1 MTGKRFPK
9 TLLRAAF
16 LAVVFLMAFPSPAQ
30 NDPQRKNILIL
41 HSYNREY
48 RWTEDIHTGMMKALA
63 SITAPHI
70 ICVEYLDWKRFPDE
84 TNIQRLH
91 DVWKNKYRNMPI
103 DVILTS
109 DDKALA
115 FAVKYRGELFSNAPI
130 VHTGV
135 FRESVPGL
143 TGGAKNL
150 TGVYEEQDLAS
161 TIELALKMQPSPH
174 AAYVICDQS
183 ESGKDFERRIKDKI
197 HELFPKLEI
206 WSLSDLKIESIE
218 KYVSRLSPRDLLFI
232 GSYEI
237 DKTGRTYAGEALI
250 GRIGMASK
258 TPVYIFNGHLLGT
271 GAFGGILLS
280 PELMGLNAGNLA
292 VRVLGGAPAD
302 SIEPLSSSSFTPMF
316 DWKSI
321 ERLNIDASRLPQNS
335 IFLNRDPTFLEKYW
349 RESLAVAAAFIALAF
364 AFAAAFFNYRKA
376 RSLAKDL
383 GKRNDEVTLLNDS
396 LSQSEEEL
404 RQQNSELISMK
415 ENLEESEER
424 YRLSAIGSNE
434 ALWDWTYATHE
445 MHFSDRWF
453 EMTGYKPENKASRNV
468 ESLVHPEDKE
478 PFRKALRTHLEGE
491 SEHFSC
497 EARLRTAS
505 GKYMWLL
512 FRGKTVKNESNEI
525 IRFAGSVTD
534 IEDRKNKEAKI
545 ENLAY
550 YDQLTSLPNRFFA
563 IETAKAAIQQCE
575 EGKHCGLMFVD
586 IDNFKYINDTF
597 GHPVGDKVLL
607 QCAQVLSS
615 LVNENIHLARFG
627 GDEFTLLVED
637 TTIDQM
643 EKFGKL
649 AVRLLGRKMTIDG
662 RYHYLTSSAGI
673 ALYPDHAESMGELF
687 QKADAA
693 LHRAK
698 LTGKTRFFMFN
709 DTIQQELVDRMEIE
723 SALRTAI
730 ESGELWAAYQ
740 PQINADTGKIE
751 GFEALAR
758 WNSPRL
764 GNVAPGRFIPV
775 AEETGLIDEIGLFML
790 RSVAKFIRRASEGG
804 YRDFS
809 VSINVSV
816 KQLHDKDFVSR
827 FIRILKT
834 HDVEPNRITIEITE
848 SFMIDDLDPVIARLT
863 ELREAGFKLSLDD
876 FGKGYSSLSY
886 LRMLPLDYI
895 KIDKSFI
902 DDILAHGPSVPL
914 AKTII
919 ELSHQLGLKVV
930 AEGVEE
936 REQLDYLNAHGCD
949 YIQGYYYSKPD
960 REESALNQ
968 LELSFK

>member
-1 MTGKRFPK
+1 MARKPLSNI
-9 TLLRAAF
+9 LLRIAF
-16 LAVVFLMAFPSPAQ
+16 LTLIFLVSIPAAAQ
-30 NDPQRKNILIL
+30 DDPQRKTILVL

-48 RWTEDIHTGMMKALA
+48 RWTEDINTGILKAL
-63 SITAPHI
+63 SEITEPHLV
-70 ICVEYLDWKRFPDE
+70 CTEYLDWKRFPDE
-84 TNIQRLH
+84 KNVEMLH
-91 DVWKNKYRNMPI
+91 DLWKHKYAGMPI
-103 DVILTS
+103 DVIITS

-115 FAVKYRGELFSNAPI
+115 FATKYRAELFSDAPI

-143 TGGAKNL
+143 TGGAKNM
-150 TGVYEEQDLAS
+150 TGVYEEQDIAS
-161 TIELALKMQPSPH
+161 TVRLALKMQPSPH

-183 ESGKDFERRIKDKI
+183 ESGRDFERRIKDTI
-197 HELFPKLEI
+197 HEIEPTLAI
-206 WSLSDLKIESIE
+206 WSLSDLRIAGIET
-218 KYVSRLSPRDLLFI
+218 YVSNLKPNDLVFV

-237 DKTGRTYAGEALI
+237 DKTGKTYTGETLI
-250 GRIGMASK
+250 GRIGRASK
-258 TPVYIFNGHLLGT
+258 TPVYLFNGHLIGK

-280 PELMGLNAGNLA
+280 PELLGLNAGKLA
-292 VRVLGGAPAD
+292 VKVLSGIPAD
-302 SIEPLSSSSFTPMF
+302 TIAPLSSSGFTPIF
-316 DWKSI
+316 DWNAIKRFGI
-321 ERLNIDASRLPQNS
+321 NASRLPKDS
-335 IFLNRDPTFLEKYW
+335 VFLNREPPFFEKYW
-349 RESLAVAAAFIALAF
+349 KESIAIAAAFAALFCAFALALF
-364 AFAAAFFNYRKA
+364 HYRKA
-376 RSLAKDL
+376 RFLASDL
-383 GKRNDEVTLLNDS
+383 EKRNDEITLLNDS

-404 RQQNSELISMK
+404 RQQNSELTIMK

-424 YRLSAIGSNE
+424 YRLSAIGSND

-445 MHFSDRWF
+445 LHFSDRWF
-453 EMTGYKPENKASRNV
+453 EMTGYDRENDISRNI
-468 ESLVHPEDKE
+468 EAIVHPEDKE
-478 PFRKALRTHLEGE
+478 LYRKALRDHLEDTID
-491 SEHFSC
+491 HFRC
-497 EARLRTAS
+497 EARIRIAS
-505 GKYMWLL
+505 GKYMWVL
-512 FRGKTVKNESNEI
+512 FRGKTVKNEKNEI
-525 IRFAGSVTD
+525 ARFAGSITD
-534 IEDRKNKEAKI
+534 IEDRKHKEAEI

-550 YDQLTSLPNRFFA
+550 YDQLTSLPNRIQA
-563 IETAKAAIQQCE
+563 IEMTKRAIRSCE
-575 EGKHCGLMFVD
+575 KEKHCGLMFID

-597 GHPVGDKVLL
+597 GHPVGDKVLM

-627 GDEFTLLVED
+627 GDEFMLLVED

-673 ALYPDHAESMGELF
+673 ALYPDHAGTIGELL

-698 LTGKTRFFMFN
+698 FAGKTRFFMF
-709 DTIQQELVDRMEIE
+709 DASIQQDLVERMEVE

-730 ESGELWAAYQ
+730 ENKELWVAYQ
-740 PQINADTGKIE
+740 PQISASTGKIE

-764 GNVAPGRFIPV
+764 GNVPPGRFIPI

-790 RSVAKFIRRASEGG
+790 RSVAKFIRRADEGG
-804 YRDFS
+804 YRNFS
-809 VSINVSV
+809 VALNVSV
-816 KQLHDKDFVSR
+816 KQIHDKDFVSR
-827 FIRILKT
+827 FIRVLKT
-834 HDVEPNRITIEITE
+834 QDVEPNRITIEITE

-886 LRMLPLDYI
+886 LRTMPLDYI
-895 KIDKSFI
+895 KIDKCFI
-902 DDILAHGPSVPL
+902 DDILAHGPTIPL

-936 REQLDYLNAHGCD
+936 KEQLDYLHEHGCD
-949 YIQGYYYSKPD
+949 FIQGYYYSRPD
-960 REESALNQ
+960 REESVLSQ
-968 LELSFK
+968 LELSFT